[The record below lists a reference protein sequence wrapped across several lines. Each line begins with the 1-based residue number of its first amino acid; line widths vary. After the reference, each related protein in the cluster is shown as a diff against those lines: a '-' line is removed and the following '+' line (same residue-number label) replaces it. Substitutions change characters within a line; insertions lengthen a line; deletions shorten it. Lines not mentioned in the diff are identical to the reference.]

1 MHLKKRVE
9 LSYPKL
15 IIFVFLS
22 VILVG
27 AVLLSLPISSKSGEG
42 FPFLN
47 ALFTATSAT
56 CITGLTVYDIYVH
69 FSVFGQAVILILIQ
83 IGGLGVMSLVS
94 LFFFMLGRKIS
105 FRQRMLMAD
114 SMSID
119 ANKGIV
125 RMMRRMLI
133 ITFGCEFLGAMVL
146 SMRFVP
152 FFGAAQGIWQSVFL
166 SVAAFCNAGFDILG
180 IVSPMY
186 SLGLYAE
193 DVLVNITIMSLIVLG
208 GLGFFVWSDLID
220 LRKGKKL
227 RLHTKIVLISTAVLI
242 VSGAVIFYLFEANRY
257 SFSDLSAGGKILA
270 SIFQSVTARTAGF
283 FTVPQSNL
291 SDASK
296 LFTMLLMFVG
306 GSPGSTAGGVKTVT
320 VFLAVISAISVI
332 RGRKSIHFAGRKI
345 DYKNVMQANAI
356 LMISFFAVA
365 TALLLMCLTQ
375 DMPFLD
381 LMYETVSAFGTVG
394 MSTGVTSELN
404 TAGKIIIM
412 IMMFFGRIGV
422 MSIAIALTEKLKSDN
437 IEYPEEKVM
446 VG

>member
-1 MHLKKRVE
+1 MKKRVG

-15 IIFVFLS
+15 IILVFLA

-27 AVLLSLPISSKSGEG
+27 AVLLSLPVSSKSGQG

-69 FSVFGQAVILILIQ
+69 FSEFGQAVILVLIQ

-114 SMSID
+114 SMSIE

-125 RMMRRMLI
+125 RMMKRMLL
-133 ITFGCEFLGAMVL
+133 ITFGCEFLGAVVL
-146 SMRFVP
+146 SIRLIP
-152 FFGAAQGIWQSVFL
+152 DFGIFQGIWQSVFL

-180 IVSPMY
+180 IAFPMS
-186 SLGLYAE
+186 SLSFLYVE
-193 DVLVNITIMSLIVLG
+193 DALVNITIMSLIVMG
-208 GLGFFVWSDLID
+208 GLGFFVWSDIFD
-220 LRKGKKL
+220 FRRGKKL
-227 RLHTKIVLISTAVLI
+227 KLHTKIVLISTVFLI
-242 VSGAVIFYLFEANRY
+242 ISGAVIFYLLEANN
-257 SFSDLSAGGKILA
+257 SFSELSFGGKILA
-270 SIFQSVTARTAGF
+270 SFFQSVTTRTAGF
-283 FTVPQSNL
+283 FTVHPANL

-296 LFTMLLMFVG
+296 LVTILFMFIG

-320 VFLAVISAISVI
+320 VFLAVISAIAVI
-332 RGRKSIHFAGRKI
+332 RGKKSIHFAGRKI

-356 LMISFFAVA
+356 LMISFVAIA
-365 TALLLMCLTQ
+365 TALLLLCITQ
-375 DMPFLD
+375 DMPFID
-381 LMYETVSAFGTVG
+381 LLFETVSAFGTVG
-394 MSTGVTSELN
+394 ISTNVTGNLN
-404 TAGKIIIM
+404 DVGKIIIM
-412 IMMFFGRIGV
+412 ILMFFGRIGV
-422 MSIAIALTEKLKSDN
+422 MSIAIALTEKLKTDN